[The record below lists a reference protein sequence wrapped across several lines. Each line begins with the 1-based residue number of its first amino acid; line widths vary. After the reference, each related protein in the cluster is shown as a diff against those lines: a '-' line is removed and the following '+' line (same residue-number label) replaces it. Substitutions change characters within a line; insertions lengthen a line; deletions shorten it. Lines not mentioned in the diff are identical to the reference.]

1 MNKYGHGRVT
11 SPSTHRRRSL
21 VFAATASLTLAACA
35 QGGNADPEEGGDAAA
50 AAAEEFPTKPIELVV
65 PYAAGGSSDLLT
77 RAVAQ
82 CLSEQVDEE
91 VLVENRPGANGV
103 VGTQYVVN
111 GEPDGHRLALAAK
124 SMFAVTPI
132 FFPEESPLTLDD
144 MTVVTGAVREPAVLM
159 ANADGPYQ
167 SVEDLMAAT
176 ASGQPVTFGT
186 SGLGST
192 TSFALTLFFEEAG
205 IPATE
210 VPFEGGGPARTALLG
225 QQVDFSGAHPS
236 EVAEQI
242 EAGALTPLA
251 IFAEERSPLLPEVPT
266 AKEAGVDV
274 VIDRTAFYVG
284 PPGIPE
290 ETTARLQ
297 QLLGDAIESE
307 ECSSFME
314 DNLMQ
319 PYVVGGDEVQEEVE
333 SDRARFEQQIE
344 ELGIDVGGGA

>member
-1 MNKYGHGRVT
+1 MI
-11 SPSTHRRRSL
+11 
-21 VFAATASLTLAACA
+21 AATASLTLAACA
-35 QGGNADPEEGGDAAA
+35 QGGNADPEEGGDAP
-50 AAAEEFPTKPIELVV
+50 AAAEEFPTQPIELVV

-82 CLSEQVDEE
+82 CLSELVDEE

-111 GEPDGHRLALAAK
+111 GEPDGHRLALSAK

-167 SVEDLMAAT
+167 TVEDLMAAT

-225 QQVDFSGAHPS
+225 QQVDFAGAHPS

-242 EAGALTPLA
+242 EAGTLVPLA

-266 AKEAGVDV
+266 AAEAGVDV

-290 ETTARLQ
+290 ETTARLE
-297 QLLGDAIESE
+297 QLLGDAIKSE
-307 ECSSFME
+307 QCSSFME
-314 DNLMQ
+314 DNLMEQ
-319 PYVVGGDEVQEEVE
+319 WVVGGAEVKEEIE
-333 SDRARFEQQIE
+333 ADRARFEEQIA